1 MSYLNVVKNLK
12 FKVKKVE
19 CEGIAFYLR
28 ELSGR
33 ARLDFEKE
41 KDLETRVLKMMHSS
55 LCDENGA
62 LTEDPKD
69 FNAFIEAVPNKVVN
83 VLVKEFSELNIAKEE
98 NLKN

>member
-19 CEGIAFYLR
+19 CEGITFYLH

-33 ARLDFEKE
+33 ARRNFEKE
-41 KDLETRVLKMMHSS
+41 KDLEIRVLKMMHSS
-55 LCDENGA
+55 ISEEKGTLSE
-62 LTEDPKD
+62 EPKD
-69 FNAFIEAVPNKVVN
+69 FNAFIEAVPNKVLN

>member
-1 MSYLNVVKNLK
+1 
-12 FKVKKVE
+12 
-19 CEGIAFYLR
+19 
-28 ELSGR
+28 
-33 ARLDFEKE
+33 
-41 KDLETRVLKMMHSS
+41 MMHSS

-69 FNAFIEAVPNKVVN
+69 FNAFIKAVPNKVLN

>member
-19 CEGIAFYLR
+19 CEGITFYLR

-41 KDLETRVLKMMHSS
+41 KDLETRVLKMMHSC

-69 FNAFIEAVPNKVVN
+69 FDAFIETVPNKVLN

>member
-19 CEGIAFYLR
+19 CEGITFYLR

-41 KDLETRVLKMMHSS
+41 KDLEIRVLKMMHSS

-69 FNAFIEAVPNKVVN
+69 FNAFIEAVPNKVLN